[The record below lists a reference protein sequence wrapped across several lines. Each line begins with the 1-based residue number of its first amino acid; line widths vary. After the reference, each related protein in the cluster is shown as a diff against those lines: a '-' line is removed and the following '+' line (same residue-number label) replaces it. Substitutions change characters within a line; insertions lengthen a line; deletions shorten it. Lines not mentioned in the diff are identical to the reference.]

1 KEKPPVGGF
10 FVVAG
15 KRLLAFVETVVDRFA
30 CFGSACKVLNCKGFI
45 GYLPLFG
52 LNIYP
57 WCGRFVDT
65 IRSHLLHSFTIPFT
79 V

>member
-1 KEKPPVGGF
+1 MTPAAIAGKEKPPVGGF
-10 FVVAG
+10 FAVAG
-15 KRLLAFVETVVDRFA
+15 KSLLALVEPVVDRFA
-30 CFGSACKVLNCKGFI
+30 CFGSEGKVLNCKGFM

-65 IRSHLLHSFTIPFT
+65 
-79 V
+79 

>member
-1 KEKPPVGGF
+1 M
-10 FVVAG
+10 
-15 KRLLAFVETVVDRFA
+15 
-30 CFGSACKVLNCKGFI
+30 LNCKGFI

>member
-1 KEKPPVGGF
+1 MQAADVADHPGLVGQ
-10 FVVAG
+10 AQLPA
-15 KRLLAFVETVVDRFA
+15 RTQALDLLGLQRSDVDAVVDRFA

-65 IRSHLLHSFTIPFT
+65 I
-79 V
+79 